1 MLINDADW
9 ELLVS
14 ASGDIPPPTP
24 ALTALVAKP
33 WPFIMPKEGD
43 WVILHPTL
51 APRLRLFKSPTA
63 SEEGKDGWGRWC
75 ALLHP
80 GRLQTTV

>member
-33 WPFIMPKEGD
+33 WAFHHAQRGGLGNPPS
-43 WVILHPTL
+43 HS
-51 APRLRLFKSPTA
+51 SPQT
-63 SEEGKDGWGRWC
+63 E
-75 ALLHP
+75 ALPVSH
-80 GRLQTTV
+80 RE

>member
-43 WVILHPTL
+43 WVILVPL
-51 APRLRLFKSPTA
+51 
-63 SEEGKDGWGRWC
+63 
-75 ALLHP
+75 
-80 GRLQTTV
+80 